1 MNGAI
6 SAEQY
11 HTYEEW
17 LELDSGERTE
27 LYDGVIYMLAEPSS
41 NHQAV
46 LMELSRQ
53 LANFLLGKLCRVYP
67 APFGVRLYDNKDTV
81 FQPDISVICDP
92 SKITKRGCVGAPDF
106 IIEILSASTSRY
118 DRSITDDKTV
128 PGSLPARK
136 RGLKCEYQRAGVR
149 EYWIVDPDDKIVTAH
164 VFKGAACDTKVYSE
178 SDIAPVQVLP
188 GCGIDLSLVFRD

>member
-1 MNGAI
+1 MDGAI
-6 SAEQY
+6 SAERY

-17 LELDSGERTE
+17 LELDGGERTE
-27 LYDGVIYMLAEPSS
+27 LLDGVIYMLAEPSS

-53 LANFLLGKLCRVYP
+53 LANFLLGKPCRVYP

-106 IIEILSASTSRY
+106 IIEILSSSTSRY
-118 DRSITDDKTV
+118 DRFVKFN
-128 PGSLPARK
+128 
-136 RGLKCEYQRAGVR
+136 EYQRAGVR

-164 VFKGAACDTKVYSE
+164 VFKGAACDTKVYA
-178 SDIAPVQVLP
+178 DADTAPVQVLP
-188 GCGIDLSLVFRD
+188 GCGIDLSLAFRD